1 MFSRRQFNHSL
12 IAASVSSLSLP
23 TWAFT
28 EGKEYIRLPKAIPTQ
43 VDAGQFEVLEFFA
56 YSCVHCYRFE
66 PILAEWKKTLSANV
80 VVRQVQVQF
89 SPAFEPLAKTF
100 YAFEALGWLDTLH
113 QRLFAAI
120 HLEKKRIYDEAAIM
134 QWISQQGVDTKAFQ
148 KAYAS
153 FGVAGKTKRAVQL
166 SNAYAVEGTPSLGIH
181 GQFMVPGQGDK
192 TIQVANEL
200 LKKL

>member
-1 MFSRRQFNHSL
+1 MFSRRQFNLSL
-12 IAASVSSLSLP
+12 IATGASTLSLSS
-23 TWAFT
+23 WAFT

-43 VDAGQFEVLEFFA
+43 VDADQLEGLEFFA

-66 PILAEWKKTLSANV
+66 PVLAEWKKTLPARV
-80 VVRQVQVQF
+80 VVRQIPVQF

-113 QRLFAAI
+113 PRLFAAI
-120 HLEKKRIYDEAAIM
+120 HLEKKRVYDEAAIM
-134 QWISQQGVDTKAFQ
+134 QWVAQQGVDVAAFQ

-153 FGVAGKTKRAVQL
+153 FGIAGKTKRAVQL
-166 SNAYAVEGTPSLGIH
+166 TNAYAIEGTPSLGIH
-181 GQFMVPGQGDK
+181 GQYMVPGQGDK